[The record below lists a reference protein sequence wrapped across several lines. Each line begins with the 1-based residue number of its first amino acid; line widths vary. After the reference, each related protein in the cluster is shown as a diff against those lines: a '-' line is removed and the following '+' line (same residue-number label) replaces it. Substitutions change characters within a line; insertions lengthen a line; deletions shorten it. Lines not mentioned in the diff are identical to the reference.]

1 MYALV
6 RFLDHD
12 HAHDTRRYVVRVDD
26 IRDFHPE
33 HETDFDGKAVYF
45 VHWEDNVDS
54 DNTGDYRAQILRLGA
69 TEKETRE
76 APKRIPIPKMII
88 DEDFDD
94 EESVPKKAT
103 GARNKKTVIN
113 RAAAKKDRYEQIL
126 KKQMNQAL
134 QKNSEQTRKRRL
146 SSSSSSDDSLVSIS
160 ELKEEKKKTNF
171 WKERCKELRQDNMFL
186 QEQVRS
192 QQVLLN
198 SKFLRFEDLQHS
210 REPAETT
217 AVCQATKET
226 AKAKTNLVLG
236 TDLPVRKE
244 REMAMQGATPLAQ
257 TAGSHGSEIP
267 IDDPAEEPASLI
279 TVSTARGGHE
289 VDLSVTG
296 EDFSYLSDGSF
307 HLQRGICLTSIQAK
321 RIFSHKK
328 PTLVVKETA
337 QAIWSQKGLASRSV
351 KGGIAPRKKSLG
363 EPAKPA
369 LTPEKVNIVEAT
381 LSHWARV
388 NDLDSSAIAANLTN
402 ILSEKIQDCIK
413 AERKRALNE

>member
-103 GARNKKTVIN
+103 
-113 RAAAKKDRYEQIL
+113 
-126 KKQMNQAL
+126 
-134 QKNSEQTRKRRL
+134 
-146 SSSSSSDDSLVSIS
+146 
-160 ELKEEKKKTNF
+160 
-171 WKERCKELRQDNMFL
+171 
-186 QEQVRS
+186 
-192 QQVLLN
+192 
-198 SKFLRFEDLQHS
+198 
-210 REPAETT
+210 
-217 AVCQATKET
+217 
-226 AKAKTNLVLG
+226 
-236 TDLPVRKE
+236 
-244 REMAMQGATPLAQ
+244 
-257 TAGSHGSEIP
+257 
-267 IDDPAEEPASLI
+267 
-279 TVSTARGGHE
+279 
-289 VDLSVTG
+289 
-296 EDFSYLSDGSF
+296 F